1 MIYSPAKTI
10 ADCFRFRSRVGL
22 DVAIEALR
30 EGIKKRKAAIAEIR
44 HFAGICRVARVMQP
58 YLDSLS

>member
-22 DVAIEALR
+22 DVAIEALC
-30 EGIKKRKAAIAEIR
+30 EGIKKRKAAITEIR
-44 HFAGICRVARVMQP
+44 HFAEICRVA
-58 YLDSLS
+58 

>member
-30 EGIKKRKAAIAEIR
+30 EGIKKRKATIAEIR
-44 HFAGICRVARVMQP
+44 HFAGICRVSGVMQP